1 MKKNLLRERVCLD
14 KKKGVSKKK
23 RKLKI
28 LRKFMSLMMRMQ
40 KKKFWCL
47 EILEYHHRAQLIIN
61 LEEMI
66 FRFEEIVW

>member
-28 LRKFMSLMMRMQ
+28 LRKFMSLMMQ
-40 KKKFWCL
+40 KEKF
-47 EILEYHHRAQLIIN
+47 
-61 LEEMI
+61 
-66 FRFEEIVW
+66 